1 MSKPSQPTTLKLS
14 KSTNELSCH
23 ADHLDSMTHCQ
34 HMTDVQGKYLASDG
48 TAVESSLGNSTC
60 SFIHLLTLKTDHNII
75 ITTTTN
81 EMQ

>member
-34 HMTDVQGKYLASDG
+34 HIPCQRRDG
-48 TAVESSLGNSTC
+48 SWKFAWQFDLLIYPPSHPKNRPQYYYNNNSKWNAV
-60 SFIHLLTLKTDHNII
+60 
-75 ITTTTN
+75 
-81 EMQ
+81 